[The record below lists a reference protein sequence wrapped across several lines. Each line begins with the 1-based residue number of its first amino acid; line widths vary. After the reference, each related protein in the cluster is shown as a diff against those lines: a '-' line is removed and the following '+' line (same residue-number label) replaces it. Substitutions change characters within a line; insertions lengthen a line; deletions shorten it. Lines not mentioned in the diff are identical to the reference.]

1 MEKKREYL
9 YLVRFLDMYALTD
22 LANHAYKKN
31 ILAGKVDPSDMV
43 FAKVDHYADILSEIK
58 NSDIFKSGIR
68 QFEYNLNDM
77 EDTTLVLFL
86 NDNGRVNKIDVTEY
100 NKHYGPKGNSS
111 ETAQWIVDQPGIKKD
126 IITPSNETL
135 SGIEILSALE
145 NFVSKKYP
153 SKTYQPTVPND
164 MDLMLNEL
172 FNQYENENNIPP
184 IYEEEKMLYLCDP
197 TNTLIKFKFSKQ
209 IYDEDPKEKLEEIDV
224 TEFNKTYGK
233 DAARQIIDN
242 YASATKTG
250 LEK

>member
-31 ILAGKVDPSDMV
+31 ILSGKVDPSDMV
-43 FAKVDHYADILSEIK
+43 FAKVDYYVDLLSEIK

-100 NKHYGPKGNSS
+100 NKHYGPKGNES
-111 ETAQWIVDQPGIKKD
+111 ETAQWIAGQPGIKRD
-126 IITPSNETL
+126 IINPENESL
-135 SGIEILSALE
+135 SGIEILSAFE
-145 NFVSKKYP
+145 NFISKKYP
-153 SKTYQPTVPND
+153 SKTHQSTVPSD
-164 MDLMLNEL
+164 MDAMLNEI
-172 FNQYENENNIPP
+172 FNQYENDNNISP
-184 IYEEEKMLYLCDP
+184 IYEEEKMLYMSDP
-197 TNTLIKFKFSKQ
+197 NNTLIRFKFSKQ
-209 IYDEDPKEKLEEIDV
+209 IYDENPKEKVGEIDV

-233 DAARQIIDN
+233 DAARQVLDN
-242 YASATKTG
+242 YASAKAG